1 MKIIGVGFDLV
12 DITELE
18 KRLSSNAFRRR
29 VFTNAEIE
37 IAEGRRK
44 ALECFAGKF
53 AVKEAVMKCLGAGIQ
68 QGLWFSQIEV
78 LNKTSGAPYLIL
90 HKATKELADQRGI
103 TQWQVSI
110 SHTQHSAGAVVLA
123 IID

>member
-18 KRLSSNAFRRR
+18 KCLSSNAFRRR

-44 ALECFAGKF
+44 SLECFAGKF

-78 LNKTSGAPYLIL
+78 LNETSGAPYLIL

>member
-44 ALECFAGKF
+44 SLECFAGKF

-78 LNKTSGAPYLIL
+78 LNETSGAPYLIL

>member
-90 HKATKELADQRGI
+90 HKATKELTDQRGI